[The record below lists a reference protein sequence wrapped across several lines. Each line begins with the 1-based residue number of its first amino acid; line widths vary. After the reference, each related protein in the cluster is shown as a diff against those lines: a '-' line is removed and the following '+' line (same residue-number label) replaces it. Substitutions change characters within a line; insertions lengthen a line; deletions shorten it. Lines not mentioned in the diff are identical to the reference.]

1 MAQTVTHHT
10 GCPACS
16 SKRAIPVQG
25 HAQLFTCAKCNGIYG
40 TCYLGESY
48 EFVLPF
54 MASEPVPAEK
64 LQYFDFTTLGSK
76 GVSRRHGWF
85 DPQTKLIHQ
94 IG

>member
-1 MAQTVTHHT
+1 MPNTVNHAE

-16 SKRAIPVQG
+16 CKRAIELKG
-25 HAQLFTCAKCNGIYG
+25 RLYRCAKCNGIYG

-54 MASEPVPAEK
+54 MATQEVPAEK

-85 DPQTKLIHQ
+85 DPATKLIHQ